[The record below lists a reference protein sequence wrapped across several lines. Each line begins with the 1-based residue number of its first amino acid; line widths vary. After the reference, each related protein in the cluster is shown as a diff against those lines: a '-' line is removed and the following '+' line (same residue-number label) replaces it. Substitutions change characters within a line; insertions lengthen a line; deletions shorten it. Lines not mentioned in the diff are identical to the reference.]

1 MNQCYKKE
9 LNDDCIL
16 CNYFK
21 KCYNSSMEKL
31 KVKNSKSRKG
41 VKPKFT

>member
-9 LNDDCIL
+9 LNDDCMF

-21 KCYNSSMEKL
+21 KCYKGSMEEL
-31 KVKNSKSRKG
+31 KVNNSKSRKD
-41 VKPKFT
+41 VKPKCT